1 MPSIFERMRNF
12 IRPNVIQISLGS
24 DAPTQVLNYT
34 AKTLYQTQDNLQAV
48 VNYLASSIAQLPL
61 KVYKRDGETDRKRD
75 RDSVAAKVL
84 WKPNDYQTCFEF
96 VRAIATEYYVFG
108 CVYVWV
114 TPDADN
120 ESGYQL
126 LIIPSEWVQ
135 STSGG
140 NVYAPDKIRVSTT
153 NGLVTEI
160 PSSEFVQFK
169 TYSPGNPGGYLS
181 PITGLRQTLQE
192 QIEAGR
198 FRKQLWHSSGRLN
211 AQILRP
217 KDVQPWDDE
226 TRKRFITAFREAWGP
241 NGAKAGSIPLMED
254 GMEIK
259 PFQTSFKE
267 QQWAESIQ
275 LSREA
280 VAAAYRINSS
290 LIWHTNTQTYA
301 SARDNARALYAECLG
316 PDLQMFQQRINDFL
330 LPMIRA
336 DKSTYVEF
344 DLTEKLKGSFE
355 ERAGIMQSSVG
366 GPWLTRNEARADYN
380 LPPIEGGDELIVPLN
395 VIEGGQASPTDTH
408 MDEQE
413 PMTTEPAKMRRKSE
427 ALKIKGISERE
438 EDEAVSK
445 VLSRFFSRQ
454 AKSILP
460 KLGAKADWWDEERWD
475 EELTADLIPVIDKI
489 ADSHG
494 ISTAKLLGSDYIKE
508 KTRNY
513 LKALCKGRA
522 HAINVK
528 TKRDIEKA
536 LRELEEALEEEEEE
550 VRTPA
555 DVMEKRE
562 GFDAEVYGKALATCI
577 SGWGMIEACN
587 QAKQQGYSKTIQKEW
602 VTGANAR
609 TSHSM
614 MNGEVV
620 GIDDR
625 FSNGARF
632 PGDDNLDP
640 EQSCGCNCST
650 SVIITEV

>member
-1 MPSIFERMRNF
+1 MPSIFERLRNF
-12 IRPNVIQISLGS
+12 VKPNVIQISLGS

-75 RDSVAAKVL
+75 RDSIAAKVL
-84 WKPNDYQTCFEF
+84 WKPNEYQTCFEF
-96 VRAIATEYYVFG
+96 IRAVATEYYVFG

-114 TPDADN
+114 TPDAEN
-120 ESGYQL
+120 ETGYQL

-135 STSGG
+135 TTIGG
-140 NVYAPDKIRVSTT
+140 NVYAPNAIRVSTT

-160 PSSEFVQFK
+160 PSDEFVQFK

-217 KDVQPWDDE
+217 KDVQPWDKD
-226 TRKRFITAFREAWGP
+226 TRDRFITAFREAWGP

-259 PFQTSFKE
+259 PFQTSFRE

-280 VAAAYRINSS
+280 VAAAYRINPA
-290 LIWHTNTQTYA
+290 LVWHTGTQTYA

-316 PDLQMFQQRINDFL
+316 PDLQMLQQRINDFL
-330 LPMIRA
+330 LPMIGA
-336 DKSTYVEF
+336 DANTYVEF

-438 EDEAVSK
+438 EDEAVQK

-494 ISTAKLLGSDYIKE
+494 ITTAKLLGTDYIKE

-528 TKRDIEKA
+528 TKRDIDKA
-536 LRELEEALEEEEEE
+536 LRELEEALEEEE

-602 VTGANAR
+602 VTGSNAR
-609 TSHSM
+609 ISHSM

-625 FSNGARF
+625 FSNGARW

-640 EQSCGCNCST
+640 DESCGCNCST
-650 SVIITEV
+650 EVIITT

>member
-1 MPSIFERMRNF
+1 MPSIFDRLRNF
-12 IRPNVIQISLGS
+12 IKPNVIQISLGS

-34 AKTLYQTQDNLQAV
+34 AKTLFQTQDNLQAV

-61 KVYKRDGETDRKRD
+61 KVYMRDGETDRNRD

-84 WKPNDYQTCFEF
+84 WKPNEYQTCFEF
-96 VRAIATEYYVFG
+96 IRAVATEYYVFG

-140 NVYAPDKIRVSTT
+140 NVYGPATIRVATN

-160 PSSEFVQFK
+160 PSDEFVQFK

-217 KDVQPWDDE
+217 KDVQPWDSE
-226 TRKRFITAFREAWGP
+226 TRKRFVDAFREAWGP
-241 NGAKAGSIPLMED
+241 EGAKAGSIPLMED

-259 PFQTSFKE
+259 PFQTSFRE

-275 LSREA
+275 ISREA
-280 VAAAYRINSS
+280 VAAAYRINPA
-290 LIWHTNTQTYA
+290 LVWHTGTQTYA

-316 PDLQMFQQRINDFL
+316 PDLQMLQQRLNDFL
-330 LPMIRA
+330 LPKLGA
-336 DKSTYVEF
+336 DKDTYVEF

-395 VIEGGQASPTDTH
+395 VVEGGQASPTDTH

-413 PMTTEPAKMRRKSE
+413 PMTTEPVKMRQKSE
-427 ALKIKGISERE
+427 AVRIKGMSERE
-438 EDEAVSK
+438 EEEAVEK
-445 VLSRFFSRQ
+445 VLSRFFERQ

-460 KLGAKADWWDEERWD
+460 KLGAKADWWDGKRWD
-475 EELTADLIPVIDKI
+475 DELAADLQPVVEQV

-494 ISTAKLLGSDYIKE
+494 MSTAKQLGTEYDKAI
-508 KTRNY
+508 TRNY
-513 LKALCKGRA
+513 LTALAKGRA

-528 TKRDIEKA
+528 TKRDIDKA
-536 LRELEEALEEEEEE
+536 LRDEEEAEEGED

-555 DVMEKRE
+555 DVMEKRA
-562 GFDAEVYGKALATCI
+562 GFDAEVYGKALAVCVA
-577 SGWGMIEACN
+577 GWGMIESCK
-587 QAKQQGYSKTIQKEW
+587 QAKRGGYSKRIEKEW
-602 VTGANAR
+602 VTGVNAR
-609 TSHSM
+609 SSHAA
-614 MNGEVV
+614 MNGERV
-620 GIDDR
+620 GIDDI
-625 FSNGARF
+625 FSNGARW
-632 PGDDNLDP
+632 PGDDNLDV
-640 EQSCGCNCST
+640 EESAGCNCST
-650 SVIITEV
+650 EVIITT

>member
-1 MPSIFERMRNF
+1 MPSIFDRLRNF
-12 IRPNVIQISLGS
+12 IKPNVIQISLGS

-34 AKTLYQTQDNLQAV
+34 AKTLFQTQDNLQAV

-61 KVYKRDGETDRKRD
+61 KVYMRDGETDRKRD

-96 VRAIATEYYVFG
+96 IRAIATEYYVFG

-140 NVYAPDKIRVSTT
+140 NVYGPATIRVATN

-160 PSSEFVQFK
+160 PSDEFVQFK

-217 KDVQPWDDE
+217 KDVQPWDSE
-226 TRKRFITAFREAWGP
+226 TRKRFVDAFREAWGP
-241 NGAKAGSIPLMED
+241 EGAKAGSIPLMED

-259 PFQTSFKE
+259 PFQTSFRE

-275 LSREA
+275 ISREA
-280 VAAAYRINSS
+280 VAAAYRINPA
-290 LIWHTNTQTYA
+290 LVWHTGTQTYA

-316 PDLQMFQQRINDFL
+316 PDLQMLQQRLNDFL
-330 LPMIRA
+330 LPKLGA
-336 DKSTYVEF
+336 DKDTYVEF

-395 VIEGGQASPTDTH
+395 VVEGGQASPTDTH

-413 PMTTEPAKMRRKSE
+413 PMTTEPVKMRRKSE
-427 ALKIKGISERE
+427 SVRIKGMSERAE
-438 EDEAVSK
+438 EEAVEK
-445 VLSRFFSRQ
+445 VLSCFFERQ

-460 KLGAKADWWDEERWD
+460 KLGAKADWWDGKRWD
-475 EELTADLIPVIDKI
+475 DELAADLQPVVEQV

-494 ISTAKLLGSDYIKE
+494 MSTAKQLGTEYDKAI
-508 KTRNY
+508 TRNY
-513 LKALCKGRA
+513 LTALAKGRA

-528 TKRDIEKA
+528 TKRDIDKA
-536 LRELEEALEEEEEE
+536 LRDEEEAEEGED

-555 DVMEKRE
+555 DVMEKRA
-562 GFDAEVYGKALATCI
+562 GFDAEVYGKALAVCVA
-577 SGWGMIEACN
+577 GWGMIESCK
-587 QAKQQGYSKTIQKEW
+587 QAKRGGYSKRIEKEW
-602 VTGANAR
+602 VTGVNAR
-609 TSHSM
+609 SSHAA
-614 MNGEVV
+614 MNGERV
-620 GIDDR
+620 GIDDI
-625 FSNGARF
+625 FSNGARW

-640 EQSCGCNCST
+640 DESCGCNCST
-650 SVIITEV
+650 EVIITT

>member
-75 RDSVAAKVL
+75 RESVAAKVL

-114 TPDADN
+114 TPDAEN

-135 STSGG
+135 STIGG
-140 NVYAPDKIRVSTT
+140 NVYAPDKIRVATT

-217 KDVQPWDDE
+217 KDVQPWDAE
-226 TRKRFITAFREAWGP
+226 TRKRFVNAFHEAWSAE
-241 NGAKAGSIPLMED
+241 GAQAGRIPLMED

-280 VAAAYRINSS
+280 VAAAYRINPA
-290 LIWHTNTQTYA
+290 LIWHTGTQTYA

-316 PDLQMFQQRINDFL
+316 PDLQMLQQRINDFL
-330 LPMIRA
+330 LPLIGA
-336 DKSTYVEF
+336 DANIYVEF

-395 VIEGGQASPTDTH
+395 VVEGGQASPTDTH

-413 PMTTEPAKMRRKSE
+413 PMTTEPVKMRAKSE
-427 ALKIKGISERE
+427 AVRIKGISERA
-438 EDEAVSK
+438 EDEAVQK
-445 VLSRFFSRQ
+445 VLSRFFERQ

-489 ADSHG
+489 ADAHG

-513 LKALCKGRA
+513 LKALASGRA

-536 LRELEEALEEEEEE
+536 LRELEEALEEEEDE

-562 GFDAEVYGKALATCI
+562 GFDAEVYGKALATCVA
-577 SGWGMIEACN
+577 GWGMIESCN

-602 VTGANAR
+602 ITGANAR
-609 TSHSM
+609 TSHAM

-620 GIDDR
+620 GIDDK
-625 FSNGARF
+625 FSNGARW
-632 PGDDNLDP
+632 PGDDSLDP
-640 EQSCGCNCST
+640 DESCGCNCST

>member
-1 MPSIFERMRNF
+1 MPSIFERLRNF
-12 IRPNVIQISLGS
+12 VKPNVIQISLGS

-61 KVYKRDGETDRKRD
+61 KVYKRVGENDRKRD
-75 RDSVAAKVL
+75 RNSTAAKVL
-84 WKPNDYQTCFEF
+84 WKPNEYQTCFEF

-135 STSGG
+135 SSVGG
-140 NVYAPDKIRVSTT
+140 NVYAPDKIRVATT

-217 KDVQPWDDE
+217 KDVQPWDEE
-226 TRKRFITAFREAWGP
+226 TRKRFIAAFREAWGP

-275 LSREA
+275 ISREA
-280 VAAAYRINSS
+280 VAATYRINPA
-290 LIWHTNTQTYA
+290 LVWHTGTQTYA

-316 PDLQMFQQRINDFL
+316 PDLQMLQQRINDFL
-330 LPMIRA
+330 LPMIGA
-336 DKSTYVEF
+336 DANTYVEF

-438 EDEAVSK
+438 EDEAVQK

-489 ADSHG
+489 ADAHG

-602 VTGANAR
+602 VTGSNAR
-609 TSHSM
+609 ISHSM

-625 FSNGARF
+625 FSNGARW
-632 PGDDNLDP
+632 PGDDNLSPD
-640 EQSCGCNCST
+640 ESCGCNCST

>member
-1 MPSIFERMRNF
+1 MPSIFERLRSF
-12 IRPNVIQISLGS
+12 IQPNVIQISLGS

-75 RDSVAAKVL
+75 RDSIAAKVL
-84 WKPNDYQTCFEF
+84 WKPNEYQTCFEF

-135 STSGG
+135 SSVGG
-140 NVYAPDKIRVSTT
+140 NVYAPDKIRVATT

-226 TRKRFITAFREAWGP
+226 TRKRFINAFREAWGP

-280 VAAAYRINSS
+280 VAAAYRVNSS
-290 LIWHTNTQTYA
+290 LIWHTGTQTYA

-316 PDLQMFQQRINDFL
+316 PDLQMLQQRINDFL
-330 LPMIRA
+330 LPMIGA
-336 DKSTYVEF
+336 DKNTYVEF

-395 VIEGGQASPTDTH
+395 VVEGGQASPTDTH
-408 MDEQE
+408 MDSPE
-413 PMTTEPAKMRRKSE
+413 PMTTEPVKMRAKSE
-427 ALKIKGISERE
+427 AVRIKGMSERE

-494 ISTAKLLGSDYIKE
+494 ITTAKLLGSDYIKE

-536 LRELEEALEEEEEE
+536 LRELEEALEEEEDE

-562 GFDAEVYGKALATCI
+562 GFDAEVYGKALATCVA
-577 SGWGMIEACN
+577 GWGMIESCN

-609 TSHSM
+609 TSHAM
-614 MNGEVV
+614 MQGEVV
-620 GIDDR
+620 GIDDT
-625 FSNGARF
+625 FSNGARW

-640 EQSCGCNCST
+640 DESCGCNCST
-650 SVIITEV
+650 EVIITA

>member
-1 MPSIFERMRNF
+1 MPSIFDRLRNL
-12 IRPNVIQISLGS
+12 IRPNNVIQISLGS
-24 DAPTQVLNYT
+24 DAPTSVLNYT
-34 AKTLYQTQDNLQAV
+34 AKALYQSQDNLQAV

-61 KVYKRDGETDRKRD
+61 KVYKRDGENDRKRD
-75 RDSVAAKVL
+75 RDSTAAKVL
-84 WKPNDYQTCFEF
+84 WKPNEYQTCFEF
-96 VRAIATEYYVFG
+96 VRAVATEYYVFG

-114 TPDADN
+114 TPDAEN
-120 ESGYQL
+120 ETGYQL

-135 STSGG
+135 QTIGG
-140 NVYAPDKIRVSTT
+140 NVYAPNAIRVSTT
-153 NGLVTEI
+153 NGLVTDI
-160 PSSEFVQFK
+160 PKEEFVQFK

-181 PITGLRQTLQE
+181 PISGLRQTLQE

-217 KDVQPWDDE
+217 KDVQPWDNE
-226 TRKRFITAFREAWGP
+226 TKKRFVDAFREAWGP
-241 NGAKAGSIPLMED
+241 EGAKAGSIPLMED

-280 VAAAYRINSS
+280 VAAAYRINPA
-290 LIWHTNTQTYA
+290 LIWHTGTQTYA

-316 PDLQMFQQRINDFL
+316 PDLQMLQQRFNDFL
-330 LPMIRA
+330 LPMIGA
-336 DKSTYVEF
+336 DASTYVEF

-380 LPPIEGGDELIVPLN
+380 LPPIKGGDELIVPLN

-413 PMTTEPAKMRRKSE
+413 PMTTEPVKMRRKSE
-427 ALKIKGISERE
+427 AVRIKGISERE

-445 VLSRFFSRQ
+445 VLSRFFDRQ

-460 KLGAKADWWDEERWD
+460 KLGAKADWWDEDRWD
-475 EELTADLIPVIDKI
+475 DELAADLKPVVEMVSDN
-489 ADSHG
+489 HG
-494 ISTAKLLGSDYIKE
+494 MSTAKQLGTEFDKAI
-508 KTRNY
+508 TRNY
-513 LKALCKGRA
+513 LKALASGRA

-528 TKRDIEKA
+528 TKRDIDKA
-536 LRELEEALEEEEEE
+536 LRAQEEAEEDEE

-555 DVMEKRE
+555 DVMEKRA
-562 GFDAEVYGKALATCI
+562 GFDADVYGKALATCVA
-577 SGWGMIEACN
+577 GWGMIESCN
-587 QAKQQGYSKTIQKEW
+587 QAKRGGYSKTIQKEW

-609 TSHSM
+609 TSHAM

-620 GIDDR
+620 GIDDT
-625 FSNGARF
+625 FSNGARW

-640 EQSCGCNCST
+640 DQSCGCNCHVE
-650 SVIITEV
+650 VIITEV

>member
-75 RDSVAAKVL
+75 RESVAAKVL

-114 TPDADN
+114 TPDAEN

-135 STSGG
+135 STIGG
-140 NVYAPDKIRVSTT
+140 NVYAPDKIRVATT

-217 KDVQPWDDE
+217 KDVQPWDAE
-226 TRKRFITAFREAWGP
+226 TRKRFVNAFHEAWSAE
-241 NGAKAGSIPLMED
+241 GAQAGRIPLMED

-280 VAAAYRINSS
+280 VAAAYRINPA
-290 LIWHTNTQTYA
+290 LIWHTGTQTYA

-316 PDLQMFQQRINDFL
+316 PDLQMLQQRINDFL
-330 LPMIRA
+330 LPLIGA
-336 DKSTYVEF
+336 DANIYVEF

-395 VIEGGQASPTDTH
+395 VVEGGQASPTDTH

-413 PMTTEPAKMRRKSE
+413 PMTTEPVKMRAKSE
-427 ALKIKGISERE
+427 AVRIKGISERA
-438 EDEAVSK
+438 EDEAVQK
-445 VLSRFFSRQ
+445 VLSRFFERQ

-460 KLGAKADWWDEERWD
+460 KLGAKAYWWDEERWD

-489 ADSHG
+489 ADAHG

-513 LKALCKGRA
+513 LKALASGRA

-536 LRELEEALEEEEEE
+536 LRELEEALEEEEDE

-562 GFDAEVYGKALATCI
+562 GFDAEVYGKALATCVA
-577 SGWGMIEACN
+577 GWGMIESCN

-602 VTGANAR
+602 ITGANAR
-609 TSHSM
+609 TSHAM

-620 GIDDR
+620 GIDDK
-625 FSNGARF
+625 FSNGARW
-632 PGDDNLDP
+632 PGDDSLDP
-640 EQSCGCNCST
+640 DESCGCNCST

>member
-75 RDSVAAKVL
+75 RESVAAKVL

-114 TPDADN
+114 TPDAEN

-135 STSGG
+135 STIGG
-140 NVYAPDKIRVSTT
+140 NVYAPDKIRVATT

-169 TYSPGNPGGYLS
+169 TYSPGNPGGYIS
-181 PITGLRQTLQE
+181 PITGIRQTLQE

-217 KDVQPWDDE
+217 KDVQPWDAE
-226 TRKRFITAFREAWGP
+226 TRKRFVNAFHEAWSAE
-241 NGAKAGSIPLMED
+241 GAQAGRIPLMED

-280 VAAAYRINSS
+280 VAAAYRINPA
-290 LIWHTNTQTYA
+290 LIWHTGTQTYA

-316 PDLQMFQQRINDFL
+316 PDLQMLQQRINDFL
-330 LPMIRA
+330 LPLIGA
-336 DKSTYVEF
+336 DANIYVEF

-395 VIEGGQASPTDTH
+395 VVEGGQASPTDTH

-413 PMTTEPAKMRRKSE
+413 PMTTEPVKMRAKSE
-427 ALKIKGISERE
+427 AVRIKGISERA
-438 EDEAVSK
+438 EDEAVQK
-445 VLSRFFSRQ
+445 VLSRFFERQ

-489 ADSHG
+489 ADAHG

-513 LKALCKGRA
+513 LKALASGRA

-536 LRELEEALEEEEEE
+536 LRELEEALEEEEDE

-562 GFDAEVYGKALATCI
+562 GFDAEVYGKALATCVA
-577 SGWGMIEACN
+577 GWGMIESCN

-602 VTGANAR
+602 ITGANAR
-609 TSHSM
+609 TSHAM

-620 GIDDR
+620 GIDDK
-625 FSNGARF
+625 FSNGARW
-632 PGDDNLDP
+632 PGDDSLDP
-640 EQSCGCNCST
+640 DESCGCNCST

>member
-1 MPSIFERMRNF
+1 MPSIFERLRNF
-12 IRPNVIQISLGS
+12 VKPNVIQISLGS

-61 KVYKRDGETDRKRD
+61 KVYKRVGENDRKRD
-75 RDSVAAKVL
+75 RNSTAAKVL
-84 WKPNDYQTCFEF
+84 WKPNEYQTCFEF

-135 STSGG
+135 SSVGG
-140 NVYAPDKIRVSTT
+140 NVYAPDKIRVATT

-217 KDVQPWDDE
+217 KDVQPWDEE

-259 PFQTSFKE
+259 PFQTSFRE

-275 LSREA
+275 ISREA
-280 VAAAYRINSS
+280 VAATYRINPA
-290 LIWHTNTQTYA
+290 LVWHTGTQTYA

-316 PDLQMFQQRINDFL
+316 PDLQMLQQRINAFL
-330 LPMIRA
+330 LPMIGA
-336 DKSTYVEF
+336 DANTYVEF

-395 VIEGGQASPTDTH
+395 VVEGGQASPTDTH

-438 EDEAVSK
+438 EDEAVQK

-494 ISTAKLLGSDYIKE
+494 ITTAKLLGSDYIKE

-602 VTGANAR
+602 VTGSNAR
-609 TSHSM
+609 ISHSM

-625 FSNGARF
+625 FSNGARW
-632 PGDDNLDP
+632 PGDDNLSPD
-640 EQSCGCNCST
+640 ESCGCNCST

>member
-24 DAPTQVLNYT
+24 DAPTQVLSYT

-135 STSGG
+135 SSVGG
-140 NVYAPDKIRVSTT
+140 NVYAPDKIRVATT

-160 PSSEFVQFK
+160 PATEFVQFK

-241 NGAKAGSIPLMED
+241 NGAKAGSSPLMED

-330 LPMIRA
+330 LPMIGA
-336 DKSTYVEF
+336 DANTYVEF

-380 LPPIEGGDELIVPLN
+380 LPPIPGGDELIVPLN
-395 VIEGGQASPTDTH
+395 VVEGGQASPTDTH
-408 MDEQE
+408 MEPRE
-413 PMTTEPAKMRRKSE
+413 PMTTEPVKMRRKSE

-489 ADSHG
+489 ADAHG

-562 GFDAEVYGKALATCI
+562 GFDAEVYGKALATCVA
-577 SGWGMIEACN
+577 GWGMIESCN
-587 QAKQQGYSKTIQKEW
+587 QAKQQGYSKTIKKEW

-609 TSHSM
+609 TSHAM

-620 GIDDR
+620 GIDDT
-625 FSNGARF
+625 FSNGARW
-632 PGDDNLDP
+632 PGDDNLSPD
-640 EQSCGCNCST
+640 ESCGCNCST

>member
-1 MPSIFERMRNF
+1 MPSIFERLRNF
-12 IRPNVIQISLGS
+12 VKPNVIQISLGS

-61 KVYKRDGETDRKRD
+61 KVYKRVGENDRKRD
-75 RDSVAAKVL
+75 RNSTAAKVL
-84 WKPNDYQTCFEF
+84 WKPNEYQTCFEF

-135 STSGG
+135 SSVGG
-140 NVYAPDKIRVSTT
+140 NVYAPDKIRVATT

-217 KDVQPWDDE
+217 KDVQPWDEE

-259 PFQTSFKE
+259 PFQTSFRE

-275 LSREA
+275 ISREA
-280 VAAAYRINSS
+280 VAATYRINPA
-290 LIWHTNTQTYA
+290 LVWHTGTQTYA

-316 PDLQMFQQRINDFL
+316 PDLQMLQQRINDFL
-330 LPMIRA
+330 LPMIGA
-336 DKSTYVEF
+336 DANTYVEF

-355 ERAGIMQSSVG
+355 ERVGIMQSSVG

-380 LPPIEGGDELIVPLN
+380 LPPIAGGDELIVPLN
-395 VIEGGQASPTDTH
+395 VVEGGQASPTDTH

-438 EDEAVSK
+438 EDEAVQK

-494 ISTAKLLGSDYIKE
+494 ITTAKLLGSDYIKE

-602 VTGANAR
+602 VTGSNAR
-609 TSHSM
+609 ISHSM
-614 MNGEVV
+614 LNGEVV

-625 FSNGARF
+625 FSNGARW
-632 PGDDNLDP
+632 PGDDNLSPD
-640 EQSCGCNCST
+640 ESCGCNCST

>member
-1 MPSIFERMRNF
+1 MPSIFERLREFM
-12 IRPNVIQISLGS
+12 RPNVVQISLGS

-48 VNYLASSIAQLPL
+48 VNYLSSSIAQLPL
-61 KVYKRDGETDRKRD
+61 KVYKRDGETDRQRD
-75 RDSVAAKVL
+75 RDSIAARVL
-84 WKPNDYQTCFEF
+84 WKPNEYQTCFEF
-96 VRAIATEYYVFG
+96 IRAIATEYYVFG

-120 ESGYQL
+120 DTGYQL

-135 STSGG
+135 QTIGG
-140 NVYAPDKIRVSTT
+140 NVYGPNAIRVSTT

-160 PSSEFVQFK
+160 PKSEFVQFK

-217 KDVQPWDDE
+217 KDVQPWDNE
-226 TRKRFITAFREAWGP
+226 TKKRFVDAFREAWGP
-241 NGAKAGSIPLMED
+241 DGAKAGSIPLMED

-280 VAAAYRINSS
+280 VAAAYRINPA
-290 LIWHTNTQTYA
+290 LIWHTGTQTYA

-316 PDLQMFQQRINDFL
+316 PDLQMLQQRFNDFL
-330 LPMIRA
+330 LPMIGA
-336 DKSTYVEF
+336 DANTYVEF

-408 MDEQE
+408 MEPQE
-413 PMTTEPAKMRRKSE
+413 PMTTEPVKMRQKSE
-427 ALKIKGISERE
+427 AVRIKGMSERE
-438 EDEAVSK
+438 EDEAVEK
-445 VLSRFFSRQ
+445 VLRKFFERQ

-460 KLGAKADWWDEERWD
+460 KLGADGEWWNGKRWD
-475 EELTADLIPVIDKI
+475 DELAADLQPVVEQV
-489 ADSHG
+489 ADAHG
-494 ISTAKLLGSDYIKE
+494 MSTAKILGMEYITE
-508 KTRNY
+508 ITRNY
-513 LKALCKGRA
+513 LKALAEGRA

-528 TKRDIEKA
+528 TKRDLDKA
-536 LRELEEALEEEEEE
+536 IAEQEEAEEDEE

-555 DVMEKRE
+555 DVMEKRA
-562 GFDAEVYGKALATCI
+562 GFDATVYGAALASCVA
-577 SGWGMIEACN
+577 GWGMIESCN
-587 QAKQQGYSKTIQKEW
+587 QAKRHGYRKRIQKEW

-609 TSHSM
+609 ASHAG
-614 MNGEVV
+614 MNGERVD
-620 GIDDR
+620 IDDT
-625 FSNGARF
+625 FSNGARW
-632 PGDDNLDP
+632 PGDDSALSPD
-640 EQSCGCNCST
+640 ESCGCNCST

>member
-1 MPSIFERMRNF
+1 MPSIFERLRSF
-12 IRPNVIQISLGS
+12 IQPNVIQISLGS

-61 KVYKRDGETDRKRD
+61 KVYKRGGETDRERD
-75 RDSVAAKVL
+75 RDSIAAKVL
-84 WKPNDYQTCFEF
+84 WKPNEYQTCFEF

-135 STSGG
+135 TTIGG
-140 NVYAPDKIRVSTT
+140 NVYAPNAIRVSTT
-153 NGLVTEI
+153 NGLVAEI
-160 PSSEFVQFK
+160 PSSEFVPFK

-217 KDVQPWDDE
+217 KDVQPWDKD
-226 TRKRFITAFREAWGP
+226 TRDRFIAAFREAWGP

-275 LSREA
+275 ISREA
-280 VAAAYRINSS
+280 VAAAYRINPA
-290 LIWHTNTQTYA
+290 LVWHTGTQTYA

-316 PDLQMFQQRINDFL
+316 PDLQMLQQRINDFL
-330 LPMIRA
+330 LPMIGA
-336 DKSTYVEF
+336 DANTYVEF

-380 LPPIEGGDELIVPLN
+380 LPPIKGGDELIVPLN
-395 VIEGGQASPTDTH
+395 VVEGGQASPTDTH
-408 MDEQE
+408 MDEEE

-438 EDEAVSK
+438 EDEAVQK

-494 ISTAKLLGSDYIKE
+494 ITTAKLLGSDYIKE

-528 TKRDIEKA
+528 TKRDIDKA

-562 GFDAEVYGKALATCI
+562 GFDAEVYGKALATCV

-602 VTGANAR
+602 VTGSNAR

-625 FSNGARF
+625 FSNGARW

-640 EQSCGCNCST
+640 DQSCGCNCST
-650 SVIITEV
+650 AVIISD

>member
-1 MPSIFERMRNF
+1 MPSIFERLRNF
-12 IRPNVIQISLGS
+12 VKPNVIQISLGS

-75 RDSVAAKVL
+75 RDSIAAKVL
-84 WKPNDYQTCFEF
+84 WKPNEYQTCFEF
-96 VRAIATEYYVFG
+96 IRAVATEYYVFG

-114 TPDADN
+114 TPDAEN
-120 ESGYQL
+120 ETGYQL

-135 STSGG
+135 TTIGG
-140 NVYAPDKIRVSTT
+140 NVYAPNAIRVSTT
-153 NGLVTEI
+153 NGLVTDI
-160 PSSEFVQFK
+160 PKEEFVQFK

-217 KDVQPWDDE
+217 KDVQPWDSQ
-226 TRKRFITAFREAWGP
+226 TRDRFIAAFREAWGP
-241 NGAKAGSIPLMED
+241 EGAKAGSIPLMED

-259 PFQTSFKE
+259 PFQTSFRE
-267 QQWAESIQ
+267 QQWAESIHI
-275 LSREA
+275 SREA
-280 VAAAYRINSS
+280 VAAAYRINPA
-290 LIWHTNTQTYA
+290 LVWHTGTQTYA

-316 PDLQMFQQRINDFL
+316 PDLQMLQQRLNDFL
-330 LPMIRA
+330 LPKLGA
-336 DKSTYVEF
+336 DKDTYVEF

-395 VIEGGQASPTDTH
+395 VVEGGQASPTDTH

-438 EDEAVSK
+438 EDEAVQK

-494 ISTAKLLGSDYIKE
+494 ITTAKLLGSDYIKE

-602 VTGANAR
+602 VTGSNAR
-609 TSHSM
+609 ISHSM

-625 FSNGARF
+625 FSNGARW
-632 PGDDNLDP
+632 PGDDNLSPD
-640 EQSCGCNCST
+640 ESCGCNCST

>member
-1 MPSIFERMRNF
+1 MPSIFDRLRNF
-12 IRPNVIQISLGS
+12 IKPNVIQISLGL

-34 AKTLYQTQDNLQAV
+34 AKTLFQTQDNLQAV

-61 KVYKRDGETDRKRD
+61 KVYVRDGETDRNRD

-84 WKPNDYQTCFEF
+84 WKPNEYQTCFEF
-96 VRAIATEYYVFG
+96 IRAIATEYYVFG

-140 NVYAPDKIRVSTT
+140 NVYGPATIRVATN

-160 PSSEFVQFK
+160 PSDEFVQFK

-217 KDVQPWDDE
+217 KDVQPWDSE
-226 TRKRFITAFREAWGP
+226 TRKRFVDAFREAWGP
-241 NGAKAGSIPLMED
+241 EGAKAGSIPLMED

-259 PFQTSFKE
+259 PFQTSFRE

-275 LSREA
+275 ISREA
-280 VAAAYRINSS
+280 VAAAYRINPA
-290 LIWHTNTQTYA
+290 LVWHTGTQTYA

-316 PDLQMFQQRINDFL
+316 PDLQMLQQRLNDFL
-330 LPMIRA
+330 LPKLGA
-336 DKSTYVEF
+336 DKDTYVEF

-380 LPPIEGGDELIVPLN
+380 LPPIKGGDELIVPLN
-395 VIEGGQASPTDTH
+395 VVEGGQASPTDTH

-413 PMTTEPAKMRRKSE
+413 PMTTEPVKMRQKSE
-427 ALKIKGISERE
+427 AVRIKGMSERE
-438 EDEAVSK
+438 EEEAVEK
-445 VLSRFFSRQ
+445 VLSRFFERQ

-460 KLGAKADWWDEERWD
+460 KLGAKADWWDGKRWD
-475 EELTADLIPVIDKI
+475 DELAADLQPVVEQV

-494 ISTAKLLGSDYIKE
+494 MSTAKQLGTEYDKAI
-508 KTRNY
+508 TRNY
-513 LKALCKGRA
+513 LTALAKGRA

-528 TKRDIEKA
+528 TKRDIDKA
-536 LRELEEALEEEEEE
+536 LRDEEEAEEGED

-555 DVMEKRE
+555 DVMEKRA
-562 GFDAEVYGKALATCI
+562 GFDAEVYGKALAVCVA
-577 SGWGMIEACN
+577 GWGMIESCK
-587 QAKQQGYSKTIQKEW
+587 QAKRGGYSKRIEKEW
-602 VTGANAR
+602 VTGVNAR
-609 TSHSM
+609 SSHAA
-614 MNGEVV
+614 MNGERV
-620 GIDDR
+620 GIDDI
-625 FSNGARF
+625 FSNGARW
-632 PGDDNLDP
+632 PGDDNLDV
-640 EQSCGCNCST
+640 EESAGCNCST
-650 SVIITEV
+650 QVIIS

>member
-1 MPSIFERMRNF
+1 MPSIFDRLRNF
-12 IRPNVIQISLGS
+12 IKPNVIQISLGS

-34 AKTLYQTQDNLQAV
+34 AKTLFQTQDNLQAV

-61 KVYKRDGETDRKRD
+61 KVYMRDGETDRKRD

-84 WKPNDYQTCFEF
+84 WKPNEYQTCFEF
-96 VRAIATEYYVFG
+96 IRAVATEYYVFG

-140 NVYAPDKIRVSTT
+140 NVYGPATIRVATN

-160 PSSEFVQFK
+160 PSDEFVQFK

-217 KDVQPWDDE
+217 KDVQPWDSE
-226 TRKRFITAFREAWGP
+226 TRKRFVDAFREAWGP
-241 NGAKAGSIPLMED
+241 EGAKAGSIPLMED

-259 PFQTSFKE
+259 PFQTSFRE

-275 LSREA
+275 ISREA
-280 VAAAYRINSS
+280 VAAAYRINPA
-290 LIWHTNTQTYA
+290 LVWHTGTQTYA

-316 PDLQMFQQRINDFL
+316 PDLQMLQQRLNDFL
-330 LPMIRA
+330 LPKLGA
-336 DKSTYVEF
+336 DKDTYVEF

-395 VIEGGQASPTDTH
+395 VVEGGQASPTDTH

-413 PMTTEPAKMRRKSE
+413 PMTTEPVKMRQKSE
-427 ALKIKGISERE
+427 AVRIKGMSERE
-438 EDEAVSK
+438 EEEAVEK
-445 VLSRFFSRQ
+445 VLSRFFERQ

-460 KLGAKADWWDEERWD
+460 KLGAKADWWDGKRWD
-475 EELTADLIPVIDKI
+475 DELAADLQPVVEQV

-494 ISTAKLLGSDYIKE
+494 MSTAKQLGTEYDKAI
-508 KTRNY
+508 TRNY
-513 LKALCKGRA
+513 LTALAKGRA

-528 TKRDIEKA
+528 TKRDIDKA
-536 LRELEEALEEEEEE
+536 LRDEEEAEEGED

-555 DVMEKRE
+555 DVMEKRA
-562 GFDAEVYGKALATCI
+562 GFDAEVYGKALAVCVA
-577 SGWGMIEACN
+577 GWGMIESCK
-587 QAKQQGYSKTIQKEW
+587 QAKRGGYSKRIEKEW
-602 VTGANAR
+602 VTGVNAR
-609 TSHSM
+609 SSHAA
-614 MNGEVV
+614 MNGERV
-620 GIDDR
+620 GIDDI
-625 FSNGARF
+625 FSNGARW

-640 EQSCGCNCST
+640 DESCGCNCST
-650 SVIITEV
+650 EVIITT

>member
-1 MPSIFERMRNF
+1 MPSIFDRLRNF
-12 IRPNVIQISLGS
+12 IKPNVIQISLGS

-34 AKTLYQTQDNLQAV
+34 AKTLFQTQDNLQAV

-61 KVYKRDGETDRKRD
+61 KVYMRDGETDRKRD
-75 RDSVAAKVL
+75 RESVAAKVL
-84 WKPNDYQTCFEF
+84 WKPNEYQTCFEF
-96 VRAIATEYYVFG
+96 IRAVATEYYVFG

-140 NVYAPDKIRVSTT
+140 NVYGPATIRVATN

-160 PSSEFVQFK
+160 PSDEFVQFK

-217 KDVQPWDDE
+217 KDVQPWDSE
-226 TRKRFITAFREAWGP
+226 TRKRFVDAFREAWGP
-241 NGAKAGSIPLMED
+241 EGAKAGSIPLMED

-259 PFQTSFKE
+259 PFQTSFRE

-275 LSREA
+275 ISREA
-280 VAAAYRINSS
+280 VAAAYRINPA
-290 LIWHTNTQTYA
+290 LVWHTGTQTYA

-316 PDLQMFQQRINDFL
+316 PDLQMLQQRLNDFL
-330 LPMIRA
+330 LPKLGA
-336 DKSTYVEF
+336 DKDTYVEF

-380 LPPIEGGDELIVPLN
+380 LPPIAGGDELIVPLN
-395 VIEGGQASPTDTH
+395 VVEGGQASPTDTH

-438 EDEAVSK
+438 EDEAVQK

-494 ISTAKLLGSDYIKE
+494 ITTAKLLGSDYIKE

-625 FSNGARF
+625 FSNGARW
-632 PGDDNLDP
+632 PGDDNLSAD
-640 EQSCGCNCST
+640 ESAGCNCST
-650 SVIITEV
+650 AVIISD

>member
-1 MPSIFERMRNF
+1 MPSIFERLRSF
-12 IRPNVIQISLGS
+12 VKPNVIQISLGS

-61 KVYKRDGETDRKRD
+61 KVYKRVGENDRKRD
-75 RDSVAAKVL
+75 RNSTAAKVL
-84 WKPNDYQTCFEF
+84 WKPNEYQTCFEF
-96 VRAIATEYYVFG
+96 VRAIAAEYYVFG

-135 STSGG
+135 SSVGG
-140 NVYAPDKIRVSTT
+140 NVYAPDKIRVATT

-275 LSREA
+275 ISREA
-280 VAAAYRINSS
+280 VAAAYRINPA
-290 LIWHTNTQTYA
+290 LVWHTGTQTYA

-316 PDLQMFQQRINDFL
+316 PDLQMLQQRINDFL
-330 LPMIRA
+330 LPMIGA
-336 DKSTYVEF
+336 DNSTYVEF

-395 VIEGGQASPTDTH
+395 VVEGGQASPTDTH

-494 ISTAKLLGSDYIKE
+494 ITTAKLLGSDYIKE

-536 LRELEEALEEEEEE
+536 LRELEEALEEEEE

-609 TSHSM
+609 SSHSM

-625 FSNGARF
+625 FSNGARW
-632 PGDDNLDP
+632 PGDDNLSPD
-640 EQSCGCNCST
+640 ESCGCNCST

>member
-1 MPSIFERMRNF
+1 MPSIFERLRSF
-12 IRPNVIQISLGS
+12 VKPNVIQISLGS

-61 KVYKRDGETDRKRD
+61 KVYKRVGENDRKRD
-75 RDSVAAKVL
+75 RNSTAAKVL
-84 WKPNDYQTCFEF
+84 LKPNEYQTCFEF
-96 VRAIATEYYVFG
+96 VRAIAAEYYVFG

-135 STSGG
+135 SSVGG
-140 NVYAPDKIRVSTT
+140 NVYAPDKIRVATT

-275 LSREA
+275 ISREA
-280 VAAAYRINSS
+280 VAAAYRINPA
-290 LIWHTNTQTYA
+290 LVWHTGTQTYA

-316 PDLQMFQQRINDFL
+316 PDLQMLQQRINDFL
-330 LPMIRA
+330 LPMIGA
-336 DKSTYVEF
+336 DNSTYVEF

-395 VIEGGQASPTDTH
+395 VVEGGQASPTDTH

-494 ISTAKLLGSDYIKE
+494 ITTAKLLGSDYIKE

-536 LRELEEALEEEEEE
+536 LRELEEALEEEEE

-609 TSHSM
+609 SSHSM

-625 FSNGARF
+625 FSNGARW
-632 PGDDNLDP
+632 PGDDNLSPD
-640 EQSCGCNCST
+640 ESCGCNCST